1 MKPSHKEQIDRIL
14 KKFRRVREQFPD
26 DLGAETHRYE
36 LNPPIEEQVLLDF
49 EAEHGVRLPEEYRT
63 FLLYAGNG
71 GAGPYYGIAPFE
83 KSSDLCGSV
92 SDGNGEEDLSLP
104 CPLYFRM
111 KRSDDWENEF
121 EGVPPYQG
129 TLYLGSQGCSYSML
143 LIVTGEFR
151 GRIVYIDED
160 GQTPFV
166 TYEPD
171 FLTWYERWLDELL
184 GGYKIFWFGMDMG
197 GTEAEL
203 LTLLKDPE
211 SSDLDKADALSALWR
226 FSKISTESQALIP
239 SFLFDSHSEV
249 RASACRMIRHFELRY
264 AEEAV
269 GKLLSDS
276 APELR
281 QEAILTLMEFDAPR
295 WRDRVFARLR
305 DPVQSVTEAAF
316 RTLDKAGALSRTQ
329 LLALIN
335 DPPNEDIQYRAV
347 YTIKWKP
354 EDVDLLLKLLDHSHD
369 MIRFYTT
376 LGLRQISA
384 REAVEPVIAALDHE
398 SDPLTRGSMLK
409 LLAELDCGPSRDVL
423 LAWAEKGD
431 DFERL
436 DAVAGLSQLGDERV
450 ITVAKQM
457 LQETNTPVQYDASG
471 FPSRRHLRSIGELVD
486 ESLSK
491 STSRAIRKL
500 SSRRPWWKFW

>member
-1 MKPSHKEQIDRIL
+1 MNPAHREQIERIL
-14 KKFRRVREQFPD
+14 EKLKRVRQQFPD
-26 DLGAETHRYE
+26 DLGAETHRYQ
-36 LNPPIEEQVLLDF
+36 LNPPIKEQALLDF
-49 EAEHGVRLPEEYRT
+49 EAEHQIRLPEEFRA

-71 GAGPYYGIAPFE
+71 GAGPYYGIYPLE
-83 KSSDLCGSV
+83 KWNDFSDWIG
-92 SDGNGEEDLSLP
+92 DELSPDYLSRP

-111 KRSDDWENEF
+111 ERTDDWADQF
-121 EGVPPYQG
+121 DTKTPFQG
-129 TLYLGSQGCSYSML
+129 TLSIGSQGCSYEMV
-143 LIVTGEFR
+143 LIVTGACR
-151 GRIVYIDED
+151 GRVVYADAD

-203 LTLLKDPE
+203 QTLLKDPE
-211 SSDLDKADALSALWR
+211 SSDLDKADALCALWR

-239 SFLFDSHSEV
+239 SFLSDSHSEV
-249 RASACRMIRHFELRY
+249 RASACRMIRIFELHY

-269 GKLLSDS
+269 GKLLSDA
-276 APELR
+276 APEPR
-281 QEAILTLMEFDAPR
+281 QEAILTLMEFDAAR

-354 EDVDLLLKLLDHSHD
+354 EDVDLLLKLLGHSQD

-398 SDPLTRGSMLK
+398 TDPLTRGSILK

-423 LAWAEKGD
+423 LEWAEKGD
-431 DFERL
+431 DFERMES
-436 DAVAGLSQLGDERV
+436 VEGLSQLGDERV
-450 ITVAKQM
+450 IPVAKKM
-457 LQETNTPVQYDASG
+457 LQETKRPVQFDASG
-471 FPSRRHLRSIGELVD
+471 FSRRGNLRSIGELVD
-486 ESLSK
+486 EILSK
-491 STSRAIRKL
+491 STSRAIRRL
-500 SSRRPWWKFW
+500 SSRHAWWKFW